1 MPKMLDFQSFGEEL
15 WRIANVFRDDTLKT
29 TEYLEEFS
37 YFFFL
42 KLWDE
47 RERAEE
53 KELEELGAG
62 PYVPYLPKG
71 MRFYSWAEELVS
83 TSPEQFCKQH
93 NCESLV
99 ACRFRSESIRWSCQ
113 DRRCDRTCR
122 PRR

>member
-1 MPKMLDFQSFGEEL
+1 MAKTLDFQSFGEEL

-53 KELEELGAG
+53 AQLKEISDE
-62 PYVPYLPKG
+62 PYVP
-71 MRFYSWAEELVS
+71 
-83 TSPEQFCKQH
+83 
-93 NCESLV
+93 
-99 ACRFRSESIRWSCQ
+99 
-113 DRRCDRTCR
+113 
-122 PRR
+122 